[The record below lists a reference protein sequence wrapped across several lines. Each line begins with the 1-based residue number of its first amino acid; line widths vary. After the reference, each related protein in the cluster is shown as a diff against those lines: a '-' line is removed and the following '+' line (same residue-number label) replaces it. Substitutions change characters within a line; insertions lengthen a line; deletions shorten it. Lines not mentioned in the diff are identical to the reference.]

1 MENRME
7 AQFREDVIA
16 AGEAP
21 FRPGAGGR
29 GIVTCAGGAR
39 LFVCVYVLVRV
50 LRETL
55 RCKLPIELWHFGG
68 EEITPAMRVLL
79 TDLGVEL
86 VDAAAVL
93 NDHPAEIADGWQL
106 KAYAL
111 VHSRFDEVL
120 FLDADQVPA
129 RDPAE
134 LFDWPDY
141 VRTGAVFWPDVIDL
155 RGDNAIWALC
165 GLAGGTCR
173 SWESGQILVDRR
185 RHWRA
190 LNMALRL
197 NERAEIVYRMIY
209 GDKDTFLLA
218 WRMAEADAAVASH
231 LPFRDQRIL
240 VQRDFDGLPLFQHR
254 TGTKWN
260 YQGPQYEIDGFVH
273 WDACLGFLADLRAVW
288 NGRLFFPPDR
298 SLAARAEEDRLAAAG
313 ELRLAHLGDHDTV
326 VRLLPGHQI
335 GAGRSIDRQNW
346 YVVETE
352 AGFDLVL
359 HDGERVTYRLSR
371 QDGGRWSGERFSL
384 PRATVLLTERK
395 ASTEEPEDSGG
406 VGLLVNALAGASGYR
421 SPADD
426 MARQRLETAL
436 GLLLQA
442 EPGAAPALQALKRR
456 SPQFGPVID
465 AVLAQRDAA
474 RPKPVVIDHDAYA
487 SGYISGGKMH
497 L

>member
-1 MENRME
+1 MET
-7 AQFREDVIA
+7 QFSEDILA
-16 AGEAP
+16 AGGAP
-21 FRPGAGGR
+21 FRRGTGGR
-29 GIVTCAGGAR
+29 GIVTCAGGVR
-39 LFVCVYVLVRV
+39 LFVCAYVLVRV

-68 EEITPAMRVLL
+68 EEITPAMRALL
-79 TDLGVEL
+79 TVLDVDLL
-86 VDAAAVL
+86 DATAVL
-93 NDHPAEIADGWQL
+93 KDHPAAIADGWQL

-120 FLDADQVPA
+120 FLDADQVPV

-155 RGDNAIWALC
+155 RADNGVWALC
-165 GLAGGTCR
+165 GLAGETCR

-185 RHWRA
+185 RHWRT

-218 WRMAEADAAVASH
+218 WRMADATTAVVPYM
-231 LPFRDQRIL
+231 PFRDQRIL

-260 YQGPQYEIDGFVH
+260 YRGPQYEIDGFVH

-288 NGRLFFPPDR
+288 NGQLFFPPDR
-298 SLAARAEEDRLAAAG
+298 SGAARAEEDRLAAVG
-313 ELRLAHLGDHDTV
+313 ELRIAHLGDHDTV
-326 VRLLPGHQI
+326 MCLLSGHQI
-335 GAGRSIDRQNW
+335 GMGRSIDRQNW
-346 YVVETE
+346 YVVETG

-359 HDGERVTYRLSR
+359 HDGDRVTYRLSR
-371 QDGGRWSGERFSL
+371 QSGARWSGERFSL
-384 PRATVLLTERK
+384 PKATVLLTELETRTDE
-395 ASTEEPEDSGG
+395 SGEDGS
-406 VGLLVNALAGASGYR
+406 VGLVDALAIASGYR

-426 MARQRLETAL
+426 AARRRLETTL
-436 GLLLQA
+436 DLLLQA
-442 EPGAAPALQALKRR
+442 EPGATAALQALKRR
-456 SPQFGPVID
+456 SPHLGPIVD
-465 AVLAQRDAA
+465 AVLAARDAA
-474 RPKPVVIDHDAYA
+474 RPKPVFIDHDAYA
-487 SGYISGGKMH
+487 TGYISGGKMH

>member
-1 MENRME
+1 ME
-7 AQFREDVIA
+7 AQFREDVMA
-16 AGEAP
+16 AGDAP
-21 FRPGAGGR
+21 FLSGTGGR
-29 GIVTCAGGAR
+29 GIVTCAGGVR
-39 LFVCVYVLVRV
+39 LFVCVYVLVRI

-55 RCKLPIELWHFGG
+55 GCKLPIELWHFGG
-68 EEITPAMRVLL
+68 EEITPAMRSLL
-79 TDLGVEL
+79 SGLDVDLI
-86 VDAAAVL
+86 DATAVL
-93 NDHPAEIADGWQL
+93 KDHPAAIADGWQL

-120 FLDADQVPA
+120 FLDADQVPV
-129 RDPAE
+129 RYPAE

-141 VRTGAVFWPDVIDL
+141 QRMGAVFWPDVIDL
-155 RGDNAIWALC
+155 RGDNAIWTLC
-165 GLAGGTCR
+165 GLAGETCR

-218 WRMAEADAAVASH
+218 WRMAGAGAAVVPH

-273 WDACLGFLADLRAVW
+273 WDACLGFLADLRAAW

-298 SLAARAEEDRLAAAG
+298 SLAARTEENRLAAAG
-313 ELRLAHLGDHDTV
+313 ELRLAHLGDHDTILS
-326 VRLLPGHQI
+326 LLPGHQI

-346 YVVETE
+346 YVAEAET
-352 AGFDLVL
+352 GFDLVL
-359 HDGERVTYRLSR
+359 HDGERITYRLSHEG
-371 QDGGRWSGERFSL
+371 DGRWAGERFSL
-384 PRATVLLTERK
+384 PHATVLL
-395 ASTEEPEDSGG
+395 SEPGVRAKKSDESGG
-406 VGLLVNALAGASGYR
+406 VGLLVEAVAATSGYR

-426 MARQRLETAL
+426 AARQRLETTL
-436 GLLLQA
+436 SLLLQA
-442 EPGAAPALQALKRR
+442 EPGMAEALQVLKRR
-456 SPQFGPVID
+456 SPQFGPIVD
-465 AVLAQRDAA
+465 TVLAARDAA
-474 RPKPVVIDHDAYA
+474 RPKAIVIDHDAYA
-487 SGYISGGKMH
+487 KGYVSGGKMH

>member
-1 MENRME
+1 ME
-7 AQFREDVIA
+7 AQFREDVMA
-16 AGEAP
+16 AGDAP
-21 FRPGAGGR
+21 FRGGTGGR
-29 GIVTCAGGAR
+29 GIVTCAGGVR
-39 LFVCVYVLVRV
+39 LFVCVYVLVRI
-50 LRETL
+50 LRQTL
-55 RCKLPIELWHFGG
+55 RCKLPVELWHFGG
-68 EEITPAMRVLL
+68 EEITPAMRALL
-79 TDLGVEL
+79 SGLDVDL

-93 NDHPAEIADGWQL
+93 KDHPAAIADGWQL

-120 FLDADQVPA
+120 FLDADQVPV
-129 RDPAE
+129 RDPAD

-141 VRTGAVFWPDVIDL
+141 ICKGVVFWPDVIDL

-165 GLAGGTCR
+165 GLAGETCR

-218 WRMAEADAAVASH
+218 WRMAEAGAAVVPH
-231 LPFRDQRIL
+231 WPFRDQRIL
-240 VQRDFDGLPLFQHR
+240 VQRDFDGRPMFQHR

-273 WDACLGFLADLRAVW
+273 WDACLGFLADLRAAW
-288 NGRLFFPPDR
+288 NGRLFFSPDR
-298 SLAARAEEDRLAAAG
+298 SLSARAEEDWLAAAG
-313 ELRLAHLGDHDTV
+313 ELRLVHLGDHDTV
-326 VRLLPGHQI
+326 VTLLPGHQI

-346 YVVETE
+346 YVVETGT
-352 AGFDLVL
+352 GFDLVL
-359 HDGERVTYRLSR
+359 HDGERITYRLSR
-371 QDGGRWSGERFSL
+371 RDGGRWSGERFSL
-384 PRATVLLTERK
+384 PPATVLM
-395 ASTEEPEDSGG
+395 SEPTHAAELGEGSGT
-406 VGLLVNALAGASGYR
+406 GLLAEAVATASGYR

-426 MARQRLETAL
+426 AARRRLETTL

-442 EPGAAPALQALKRR
+442 EPGMAAALQALKGR
-456 SPQFGPVID
+456 SPHLCPIVD
-465 AVLAQRDAA
+465 AVLAARDAA
-474 RPKPVVIDHDAYA
+474 RPKPVAINHDAYEK
-487 SGYISGGKMH
+487 GYVSGGKMH

>member
-1 MENRME
+1 MCGLLLD
-7 AQFREDVIA
+7 FGVD
-16 AGEAP
+16 
-21 FRPGAGGR
+21 
-29 GIVTCAGGAR
+29 
-39 LFVCVYVLVRV
+39 LFD
-50 LRETL
+50 T
-55 RCKLPIELWHFGG
+55 
-68 EEITPAMRVLL
+68 
-79 TDLGVEL
+79 
-86 VDAAAVL
+86 AAVL
-93 NDHPAEIADGWQL
+93 KDHPATIADGWQL

-120 FLDADQVPA
+120 FLDADQVPV
-129 RDPAE
+129 RDPAA

-141 VRTGAVFWPDVIDL
+141 VRAGAVFWPDVIDL
-155 RGDNAIWALC
+155 RGDNGIWALC
-165 GLAGGTCR
+165 GLAGETCR

-218 WRMAEADAAVASH
+218 WRMANAAAAVVPH

-260 YQGPQYEIDGFVH
+260 YSGSQYEVDGFAH

-288 NGRLFFPPDR
+288 NGRLFFAPDR

-313 ELRLAHLGDHDTV
+313 ELRLVHLGDHDTV

-346 YVVETE
+346 YVVETA

-359 HDGERVTYRLSR
+359 HDGERVTYRLSH
-371 QDGGRWSGERFSL
+371 QSDGRWSGERFSL
-384 PRATVLLTERK
+384 PSATVLLTE
-395 ASTEEPEDSGG
+395 PETRMDSPGEGG
-406 VGLLVNALAGASGYR
+406 IGLLVEALAGASGYR
-421 SPADD
+421 SPTDD
-426 MARQRLETAL
+426 DARRRLETTL

-442 EPGAAPALQALKRR
+442 ESGMEAGFRALKLR
-456 SPQFGPVID
+456 SPQFGPVVD
-465 AVLAQRDAA
+465 TVLAARDAA
-474 RPKPVVIDHDAYA
+474 RPEPVVIDRDVYA
-487 SGYISGGKMH
+487 NGYVSGGKMH